1 MNLASRQFM
10 KLLGQGKRTVIV
22 AVIGSRN
29 FSDYN
34 LLESTLISMPNITQ
48 IISGGAK
55 GADSLAATYAVQ
67 HQLPLAIFRPDWK
80 TYGKG
85 AGIVRNRQ
93 IMEVAEMVVAFWDG
107 TSKGTANSLKLAKSK
122 GIPIRMVLVCNATP

>member
-1 MNLASRQFM
+1 M
-10 KLLGQGKRTVIV
+10 IV

-34 LLESTLISMPNITQ
+34 LLESTLISMPKITQ

-67 HQLPLAIFRPDWK
+67 HQLPLVIFKPDWK

-107 TSKGTANSLKLAKSK
+107 TSKGTANSLKLAKSND
-122 GIPIRMVLVCNATP
+122 IPIRIVLVCNATL